1 MYSNTGLISRTMK
14 NMGRYGII
22 VVESEQGSALR
33 YQLDAQ
39 KISIGRGPENDIVLL
54 DRKVSRHHAALICNQ
69 REVILKDLGSSNG
82 FVYQK
87 KRVRLAKLQHG
98 DRLRIGATFLYYM
111 SAESELQDD
120 ETLLT
125 AAGPMMDSTL
135 SEAGSPRLIVVE
147 GEQIHSVVLTGQ
159 SLSIGRSSKAD
170 LTLVHPDVSRIH
182 AHVQPCQ
189 QGYEIIDNKSRNG
202 IFVNGQKRERV
213 LLKSDVL
220 ANIAEAQIF
229 VRAAFDDADLSV
241 VATRVSSQNPTQNPK
256 RGAQHPGPQAAGSSV
271 ERPSIDR
278 PSIELLGEQQGAQAP
293 QAVPRRAPI
302 RAVATGRQPVI
313 VIPGFMGS
321 TLFSGHKKI
330 WPDVKRFS
338 KNPEFLQLP
347 ENLDLQ
353 ARGLVSEIVVVPG
366 LVKLDAYN
374 RLLQYLNESLLFELD
389 RDLFAFAYDW
399 RRDLR
404 HAARQLGEQ
413 IASWEEQAD
422 LSHGKFVLV
431 AHSAGALVARYYV
444 ERMGGRHHVDRLILI
459 GSPNLGSL
467 KTLSSMLTGQGLLP
481 FGARKERLRD
491 VLGTFPAAYQLLPS
505 APSVFSPDGEAI
517 DLFADKDWVPHDV
530 WPLVEDAR
538 AFISEL
544 GTRSRVPVVS
554 IFGYGQKTIERITV
568 KRDAKGRFISPRFH
582 ESTNGDGTVLQSSA
596 VLAGSEIHPVR
607 QQHGA
612 LYTDRDV
619 KMRLRL
625 ELIGQ

>member
-1 MYSNTGLISRTMK
+1 MPASIRVQYK
-14 NMGRYGII
+14 NMGQYGII
-22 VVESEQGSALR
+22 IVESSQDAPVR

-39 KISIGRGPENDIVLL
+39 KISIGRGPENDIVLIDL
-54 DRKVSRHHAALICNQ
+54 KVSRRHAQLDCNEQ
-69 REVILKDLGSSNG
+69 AVILRDLGSSNG
-82 FVYQK
+82 FVHQK
-87 KRVRLAKLQHG
+87 KRVREARLQHG
-98 DRLRIGATFLYYM
+98 DRIRIGATFLHYM
-111 SAESELQDD
+111 SAESELQSE

-125 AAGPMMDSTL
+125 SAGPVMDHTL
-135 SEAGSPRLIVVE
+135 AEASAPRLIVVE
-147 GEQIHSVVLTGQ
+147 GEQSHSIVLTGQ
-159 SLSIGRSSKAD
+159 NISIGRSSKAD

-182 AHVQPCQ
+182 AHIKPCSD
-189 QGYEIIDNKSRNG
+189 GYEIIDNASRNG
-202 IFVNGQKRERV
+202 VFVDDKKVKKAELRP
-213 LLKSDVL
+213 DVV
-220 ANIAEAQIF
+220 AQIADAQIF
-229 VRAAFDDADLSV
+229 IRAAFDDDDLSV
-241 VATRVSSQNPTQNPK
+241 VATRISSGNIKSTT
-256 RGAQHPGPQAAGSSV
+256 HPGPQAAGPNI
-271 ERPSIDR
+271 ERPSIAR
-278 PSIELLGEQQGAQAP
+278 PSIERLGENLDAQAP
-293 QAVPRRAPI
+293 QAVPRRAPV
-302 RAVATGRQPVI
+302 RAVASGRQPVI

-321 TLFSGHKKI
+321 SLYDGDKKI

-338 KNPEFLQLP
+338 KKPEFLQLP

-353 ARGLVSEIVVVPG
+353 ARDLVSEVVIVPG

-374 RLLQYLNESLLFELD
+374 RLLQYLHESLLFEHG

-404 HAARQLGEQ
+404 HAARQLGEH
-413 IASWEEQAD
+413 IARWEEQAD
-422 LSHGKFVLV
+422 LSHGKFVIV

-444 ERMGGRHHVDRLILI
+444 ERMGGRHHIDRLILI

-505 APSVFSPDGEAI
+505 APSVFTPDDEAI
-517 DLFADKDWVPHDV
+517 DLFADRAWVPKDV
-530 WPLVEDAR
+530 WPLVDDAR

-568 KRDAKGRFISPRFH
+568 KRDSQGRFISPRFH
-582 ESTNGDGTVLQSSA
+582 ESSNGDGTVLQRSA